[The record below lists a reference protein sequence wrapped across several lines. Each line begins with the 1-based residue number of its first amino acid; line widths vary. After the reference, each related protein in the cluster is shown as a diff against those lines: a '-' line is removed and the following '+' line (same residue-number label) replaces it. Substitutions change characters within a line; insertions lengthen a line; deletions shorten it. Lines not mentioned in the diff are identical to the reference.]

1 MESFRRRL
9 SGIHQRYQSNYTNP
23 TTPQILVQPEISPNC
38 ATQSHCSAEEN
49 EDFANMNQ
57 STSTAGPSQK
67 YWMPDAVATKCY
79 DCEAKFTTFRRRHH
93 CRVCGQ
99 IFCSKC
105 CGNYISGE
113 SIGCQGKLY
122 INTNKNIVCL
132 KPSSNNL
139 F

>member
-9 SGIHQRYQSNYTNP
+9 SGIKEELIHGNLRINALSNSATSQGVLNAEVLSNGISQEDSSQELKSAGTNMS
-23 TTPQILVQPEISPNC
+23 QNGG
-38 ATQSHCSAEEN
+38 
-49 EDFANMNQ
+49 
-57 STSTAGPSQK
+57 TAVPSQK

-105 CGNYISGE
+105 CGSYISGE
-113 SIGCQGKLY
+113 SIGCQGSY
-122 INTNKNIVCL
+122 ILSAIVSFLC
-132 KPSSNNL
+132 N
-139 F
+139 